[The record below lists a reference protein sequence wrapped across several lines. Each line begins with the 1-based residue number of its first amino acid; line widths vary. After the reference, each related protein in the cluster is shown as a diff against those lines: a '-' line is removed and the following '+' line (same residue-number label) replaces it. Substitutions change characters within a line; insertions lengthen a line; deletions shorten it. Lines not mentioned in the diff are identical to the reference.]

1 MAGAGLSSVDRLL
14 LKFAR
19 RSPGE
24 LEELTGVS
32 AGECV
37 ERLGVLL
44 GDGDWLSDRQ
54 EERLLLLELDGLKSR
69 ILEEL
74 DRVEGSGD
82 FVAAAGVALRA
93 LREIGSRLDSRRRV
107 VDDEIGR
114 ITQSQAVLFGR
125 VFDLALR
132 EILGVVA
139 PDVDEVV
146 LEGVVAGALRSAARE
161 LEAASVGA

>member
-1 MAGAGLSSVDRLL
+1 MGAGLSSVDRLL

-24 LEELTGVS
+24 LEVLTGIP

-69 ILEEL
+69 ILDEL

-93 LREIGSRLDSRRRV
+93 LREIGSRLDLRRRV

-114 ITQSQAVLFGR
+114 ISEAQARIFGR
-125 VFDLALR
+125 AF
-132 EILGVVA
+132 E
-139 PDVDEVV
+139 
-146 LEGVVAGALRSAARE
+146 SC
-161 LEAASVGA
+161 S